1 MGSHLPTNTTSQQG
15 ILKNLRD
22 KKSDD
27 IIDKAMDSML
37 DSEHSSTM
45 GGSKSNR
52 EKDDKMVDPKL
63 MS

>member
-1 MGSHLPTNTTSQQG
+1 
-15 ILKNLRD
+15 LKNLRD

-37 DSEHSSTM
+37 DSEHSSAM